1 MSDKTQTYLAVGAL
15 ALGGYVFYKKY
26 SSNSNHVEDIRPP
39 YVESQ
44 PTTEPSFTTKPE
56 GARPHLPWSKPIFFN
71 LPQRPMKVPE
81 NPAQY
86 HNTDQ
91 FLGKHFAFD
100 FSSLR
105 Q

>member
-1 MSDKTQTYLAVGAL
+1 MSEKTQNVLVISAL
-15 ALGGYVFYKKY
+15 ALGGYMIYKKY
-26 SSNSNHVEDIRPP
+26 NSNPNIISDTRPA

-44 PTTEPSFTTKPE
+44 PTTEPPFTTKPE